1 MEGYIKTRL
10 VNHKGEQI
18 LPWTTAS
25 LVSEESDKRFVD
37 NVEKEILNKIA
48 TEKVAIDELVNNYQ
62 ALSALASEELSILN
76 LIDTVPTDLY
86 EWGDTLGSLAIMKPF
101 AEQIISSL
109 GASPEVTSTRSG
121 YTYSIQVNDENESS
135 PYLTLVKTDTGE
147 VQPSSYT
154 EGDMWYVPMNA
165 PDVKVEVPVSRIV
178 FSNNKKTILTFAE
191 GLLAAGVN
199 ATVMQNI
206 VNGAQNEGTKST
218 GENIAQIFA
227 QFDTSQYLSS
237 AFGLQD
243 LDSTITRFNLE
254 VLSQPL
260 GTTTLAKTQMYLTG
274 NVVQP
279 TREATRRNDYTTNTF
294 THLTWQ
300 TSLDSTFIKKDFLN
314 NQGIAAVSVY
324 GGAGS
329 EVSIS
334 KPKLT
339 IHITNPYRGKALV
352 AKKTQTGEFNILD
365 WKVQD

>member
-48 TEKVAIDELVNNYQ
+48 TEKVAIDELAKNYQ

-76 LIDTVPTDLY
+76 LVDSVPTDLY
-86 EWGDTLGSLAIMKPF
+86 EWGDTLESLAIMKPF

-121 YTYSIQVNDENESS
+121 YTYSIQVNDDNESS

-147 VQPSSYT
+147 SQPSSYT
-154 EGDMWYVPMNA
+154 EGDLWYVPMNA
-165 PDVKVEVPVSRIV
+165 PDVKIDIPASRIA
-178 FSNNKKTILTFAE
+178 FLNDKKTILTFAE
-191 GLLAAGVN
+191 GLLAAEVDP
-199 ATVMQNI
+199 AVMQNI
-206 VNGAQNEGTKST
+206 INGAQNEGTKST
-218 GENIAQIFA
+218 GENMAQIFT
-227 QFDTSQYLSS
+227 QFNVEEYLSS
-237 AFGLQD
+237 ALGMVD
-243 LDSTITRFNLE
+243 LTSTITRFSLE

-260 GTTTLAKTQMYLTG
+260 GTTALAKTQMYLTG

-300 TSLDSTFIKKDFLN
+300 TSLDNTFIKKDFLN

-365 WKVQD
+365 WEVQN